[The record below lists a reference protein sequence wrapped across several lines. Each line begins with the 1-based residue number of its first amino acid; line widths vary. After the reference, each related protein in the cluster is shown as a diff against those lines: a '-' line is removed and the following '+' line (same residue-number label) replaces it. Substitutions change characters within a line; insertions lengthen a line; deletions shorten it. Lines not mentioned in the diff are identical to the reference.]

1 MNLLSDIRDLF
12 FVPVCAACGKPL
24 GEGQR
29 FLCTACQ
36 WDIPL
41 TGYETQA
48 DNPVFRRFW
57 GLLPIENATAM
68 AWFIHESNFRQLVHS
83 FKYRGQWRGAV
94 DMGRWFGRILA
105 DTDAYSG
112 VDVIVPVPLHLRKV
126 LKRGYNQS
134 SYIAEGMSREMGI
147 PVEERAVVRRVNNRS
162 QTEHSKTERWENV
175 EGIFAVRKPERLVG
189 HHILLVDDVLTTG
202 ATIGSCAEAIFAATR
217 PLEDPA
223 TALGTPT
230 RISIATLY
238 ASRLGL
244 GLKE

>member
-1 MNLLSDIRDLF
+1 MNPLSDIRDLF
-12 FVPVCAACGKPL
+12 FPPVCAACGRPL

-68 AWFIHESNFRQLVHS
+68 AWFIHRSNFRQLVHR
-83 FKYRGQWRGAV
+83 FKYRGQWRGAL
-94 DMGRWFGRILA
+94 DMGRWLGRILA

-112 VDVIVPVPLHLRKV
+112 VDVIVPVPLHFRKV

-134 SYIAEGMSREMGI
+134 SYIAQGMSLEMGI

-175 EGIFAVRKPERLVG
+175 EGIFAVRRPERLVG
-189 HHILLVDDVLTTG
+189 RHILLVDDVLTTG
-202 ATIGSCAEAIFAATR
+202 ATIGSCAEAIFDAVR
-217 PLEDPA
+217 PFEDPD
-223 TALGTPT
+223 TPLGTAT

-244 GLKE
+244 GIKE